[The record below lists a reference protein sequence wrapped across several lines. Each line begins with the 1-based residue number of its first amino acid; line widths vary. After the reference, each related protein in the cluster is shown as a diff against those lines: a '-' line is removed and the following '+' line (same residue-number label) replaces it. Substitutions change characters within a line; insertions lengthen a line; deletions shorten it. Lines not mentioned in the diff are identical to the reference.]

1 MAGFVSA
8 GEWQLYSGYGF
19 QMPPTDM
26 LPKVKA
32 TVMTKGMVIF
42 RDTDFVWKIGTADVK
57 QPVAIVH
64 FAPPLQADDDEGSGR
79 VECYMRKEY
88 CYTVI
93 AEDVLDPF
101 GYVKVGA
108 GGKVKKW
115 VPGTDTIDECI
126 GQFVQRPN
134 VTPPQ
139 NSGKTTLAANV
150 ADEVVGIILGVRPPI
165 A

>member
-1 MAGFVSA
+1 MAGFVQA

-42 RDTDFVWKIGTADVK
+42 RDTDNVWKIGTADVK
-57 QPVAIVH
+57 APTAIVH

-79 VECYMRKEY
+79 VEAYMRDEF

-93 AEDVLDPF
+93 AEDALEPF
-101 GYVKVGA
+101 GYVKVA
-108 GGKVKKW
+108 ASGKVKKW
-115 VPGTDTIDECI
+115 IRGTDTDEECF
-126 GQFVQRPN
+126 GQYVQRPN

-139 NSGKTTLAANV
+139 NSGKATLTANV
-150 ADEVVGIILGVRPPI
+150 ADEVVGVIKGKRPGI